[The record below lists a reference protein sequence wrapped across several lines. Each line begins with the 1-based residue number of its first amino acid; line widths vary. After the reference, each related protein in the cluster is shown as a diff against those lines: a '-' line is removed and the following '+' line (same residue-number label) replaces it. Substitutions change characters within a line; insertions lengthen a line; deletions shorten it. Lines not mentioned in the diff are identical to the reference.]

1 MGTIAGKRHNAVY
14 DAEVTVRFWSP
25 RSGRRCPVTRVAIV
39 GGGLGGLAAAAFLH
53 QAGVPAVVYEQA
65 RELREVGAGIMVPPN
80 AARMLRRL
88 GVLGAFRER
97 GVQLDVGWEFRRW
110 QDGTVMS
117 AQDLT
122 AESARLYG
130 EHTYTAHRADLLAA
144 IKRAVPADA
153 VKLGTRLTGFSVSG
167 AGVRLEFA
175 DGQRAQTDVL
185 IGADGIHSLVRGT
198 LTEPAPPSHSGM
210 CAFRALVPAAS
221 APELAR
227 RPAQV
232 VWLGPGRHVV
242 HYPVS
247 GGELINLVAIAPAGD
262 YVTESWT
269 ATATVDEFLAEF
281 EDWDDRL
288 TGLIKASST
297 PGRWALLIRQPLP
310 RWTWGPVTLL
320 GDAAHPMLPFLGQ
333 GAAQC
338 FEDAAMLAS
347 CLAGGQADPV
357 GALSR
362 YESARID
369 RASRVQRGSYAR
381 ADYNHLPD
389 GPEQRARDEAL
400 RAADPLAANEWLYA
414 HDPFMAN

>member
-1 MGTIAGKRHNAVY
+1 
-14 DAEVTVRFWSP
+14 
-25 RSGRRCPVTRVAIV
+25 VTRVAIV

-53 QAGVPAVVYEQA
+53 QAGLPAVVYEQA

-88 GVLGAFRER
+88 GVLGAFSER
-97 GVQLDVGWEFRRW
+97 AVQLDIGWEFRRW
-110 QDGTVMS
+110 LDGTVLS

-122 AESARLYG
+122 AKSARLYG
-130 EHTYTAHRADLLAA
+130 EHAYTVHRADLLDA
-144 IKRAVPADA
+144 IRRAVPASA
-153 VKLGTRLTGFSVSG
+153 VRLGKRLDRFSVSE
-167 AGVRLEFA
+167 AGVCLGFA
-175 DGQRAQTDVL
+175 DGERAEADVL
-185 IGADGIHSLVRGT
+185 IGADGIHSVIRAA
-198 LTEPAPPSHSGM
+198 LTEPAPPTHSGM
-210 CAFRALVPAAS
+210 CAFRALVPAAA
-221 APELAR
+221 APEFAR
-227 RPAQV
+227 RPAQA

-247 GGELINLVAIAPAGD
+247 GGELVNLVAIAPAGG

-269 ATATVDEFLAEF
+269 ATATVAEFLAEF
-281 EDWDDRL
+281 EGWDGRL
-288 TGLIKASST
+288 TGLIGAANT

-333 GAAQC
+333 GAAQA

-347 CLAGGQADPV
+347 CLAGGQENP
-357 GALSR
+357 ALALRR

-369 RASRVQRGSYAR
+369 RASRVQQGSHAR

-389 GPEQRARDEAL
+389 GPQQRARDEAL
-400 RAADPLAANEWLYA
+400 RAADPLAANAWIYA
-414 HDPFMAN
+414 HDPFARTDPDEGSSP

>member
-1 MGTIAGKRHNAVY
+1 
-14 DAEVTVRFWSP
+14 
-25 RSGRRCPVTRVAIV
+25 VTRVAIV

-53 QAGVPAVVYEQA
+53 QAGLPAVVYEQA

-88 GVLGAFRER
+88 GVLGAFNER
-97 GVQLDVGWEFRRW
+97 AVQLDIGWEFRRW
-110 QDGTVMS
+110 LDGTVLS

-122 AESARLYG
+122 AKSARLYG
-130 EHTYTAHRADLLAA
+130 EHTYTVHRADLLDA
-144 IKRAVPADA
+144 IKRAVPASA
-153 VKLGTRLTGFSVSG
+153 VRLGKRLDRFSVSE
-167 AGVRLEFA
+167 AGVSLGFA
-175 DGQRAQTDVL
+175 DGERAEADVL
-185 IGADGIHSLVRGT
+185 IGADGIHSVIRAA
-198 LTEPAPPSHSGM
+198 LTEPAPPIHSGM
-210 CAFRALVPAAS
+210 CAFRALVPAAA
-221 APELAR
+221 APEFAR
-227 RPAQV
+227 RPAQA

-247 GGELINLVAIAPAGD
+247 GGELVNLVAIAPAGG

-269 ATATVDEFLAEF
+269 ATATVAEFLAEF
-281 EDWDDRL
+281 EGWDSRL
-288 TGLIKASST
+288 TGLIGAANT

-333 GAAQC
+333 GAAQA

-347 CLAGGQADPV
+347 CLAGGQENP
-357 GALSR
+357 ALALRR

-369 RASRVQRGSYAR
+369 RASRVQQGSHAR

-389 GPEQRARDEAL
+389 GPQQRARDEAL
-400 RAADPLAANEWLYA
+400 RAADPLAANAWIYA
-414 HDPFMAN
+414 HDPFARTDPDEGSSP

>member
-1 MGTIAGKRHNAVY
+1 M
-14 DAEVTVRFWSP
+14 
-25 RSGRRCPVTRVAIV
+25 TRVAIV

-53 QAGVPAVVYEQA
+53 QAGLPAVVYEQA

-88 GVLGAFRER
+88 GVLGAFSER
-97 GVQLDVGWEFRRW
+97 AVQLDIGWEFRRW
-110 QDGTVMS
+110 LDGAVLS

-122 AESARLYG
+122 AKSARLYG
-130 EHTYTAHRADLLAA
+130 EHTYTVHRADLLDA
-144 IKRAVPADA
+144 IKRAVPASA
-153 VKLGTRLTGFSVSG
+153 VRLGQRLDRFSVSEG
-167 AGVRLEFA
+167 GVCLGFA
-175 DGQRAQTDVL
+175 DGERAEADVL
-185 IGADGIHSLVRGT
+185 IGADGIHSVIRAA
-198 LTEPAPPSHSGM
+198 LTEPAPPTHSGL
-210 CAFRALVPAAS
+210 CAFRALVPAAA
-221 APELAR
+221 APEFAR
-227 RPAQV
+227 RPAQA

-247 GGELINLVAIAPAGD
+247 GGELVNLVAIAPAGG

-269 ATATVDEFLAEF
+269 ATATVAEFLAEF
-281 EDWDDRL
+281 EGWDGRL
-288 TGLIKASST
+288 TGLIGAANT

-333 GAAQC
+333 GAAQA

-347 CLAGGQADPV
+347 CLAGGQENP
-357 GALSR
+357 ALALRR

-369 RASRVQRGSYAR
+369 RASRVQQGSHAR

-400 RAADPLAANEWLYA
+400 RAADPLAANAWIYA
-414 HDPFMAN
+414 HDPFGRIDPDEGSGP

>member
-1 MGTIAGKRHNAVY
+1 
-14 DAEVTVRFWSP
+14 
-25 RSGRRCPVTRVAIV
+25 VTRVAIV

-80 AARMLRRL
+80 GARMLRRL

-97 GVQLDVGWEFRRW
+97 GVQLDTGWEFRRW

-130 EHTYTAHRADLLAA
+130 ENTYTAHRADLLSA

-153 VKLGTRLTGFSVSG
+153 VELGMRLAGFSVSG
-167 AGVRLEFA
+167 AGVRLDFA
-175 DGQRAQTDVL
+175 DGQRAEADVL
-185 IGADGIHSLVRGT
+185 IGADGIHSLSRGT
-198 LTEPAPPSHSGM
+198 LA
-210 CAFRALVPAAS
+210 C
-221 APELAR
+221 

-247 GGELINLVAIAPAGD
+247 GGELINLVAIGPAGD

-269 ATATVDEFLAEF
+269 ATATVEEFLAEF
-281 EDWDDRL
+281 EGWDDRL
-288 TGLIKASST
+288 TSLIKASST

-310 RWTWGPVTLL
+310 QWTWGPVTLL

-338 FEDAAMLAS
+338 FEDAALLARFLAS
-347 CLAGGQADPV
+347 DKADPAR
-357 GALSR
+357 ALSR

-369 RASRVQRGSYAR
+369 RASRVQRGSYDR

-414 HDPFMAN
+414 HDPFMAS